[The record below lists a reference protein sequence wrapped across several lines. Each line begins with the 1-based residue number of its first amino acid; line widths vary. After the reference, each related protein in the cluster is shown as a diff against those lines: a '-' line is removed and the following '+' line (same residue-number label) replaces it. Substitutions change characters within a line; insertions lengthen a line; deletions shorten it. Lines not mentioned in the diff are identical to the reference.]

1 MGLWTRNQIS
11 FIKLSAALDYDF
23 PHWKGKEHKGWYKD
37 FGSHLINLCRGH
49 WNAKRSVYSL
59 EHSLIRTVM
68 QSIWNLSLWAA
79 TKDVHKVNLMSKQP
93 FQKNWRVMSHYKM
106 DPVNISHR
114 KTFGRRVKRSDELLL
129 SVLAIFPVRIPV
141 KLNQLTFENNFHSR
155 SNFSTHVFNNYST
168 LTFH

>member
-1 MGLWTRNQIS
+1 MNQKSDKLHKTFCCSRLWLFPLKGKRTQGLIQGLWFSSDKPLQRALKYQA
-11 FIKLSAALDYDF
+11 FCLLS
-23 PHWKGKEHKGWYKD
+23 G
-37 FGSHLINLCRGH
+37 
-49 WNAKRSVYSL
+49 
-59 EHSLIRTVM
+59 HSLIRTVM

-93 FQKNWRVMSHYKM
+93 FQKNWWVMSHYKM

-114 KTFGRRVKRSDELLL
+114 KTFGRRVKGSDELLL